1 MECDDLLLKWEETYK
16 KGLLSFWILLLLH
29 ERPSYPFEMK
39 PLIEEISQGTISA
52 DENSLYRALTRFNEV
67 GIVTSET
74 QPSAQGPVRR
84 YYHLTDTGRELLKRF
99 TERNIRVFETPQVAA
114 RITALCSKISTEDN
128 HDGH

>member
-67 GIVTSET
+67 GIVASET
-74 QPSAQGPVRR
+74 QPSSQGPLRR
-84 YYHLTDTGRELLKRF
+84 YYHLTDRGRELLKRF

-114 RITALCSKISTEDN
+114 RIEAICSKISTEDN
-128 HDGH
+128 HDGR

>member
-67 GIVTSET
+67 GIVDSET
-74 QPSAQGPVRR
+74 QPSSQGPARR
-84 YYHLTDTGRELLKRF
+84 YYHLTDTGRELLRRF
-99 TERNIRVFETPQVAA
+99 TERNIRVFEAPQVAA
-114 RITALCSKISTEDN
+114 RIEAIGSKISTEDN